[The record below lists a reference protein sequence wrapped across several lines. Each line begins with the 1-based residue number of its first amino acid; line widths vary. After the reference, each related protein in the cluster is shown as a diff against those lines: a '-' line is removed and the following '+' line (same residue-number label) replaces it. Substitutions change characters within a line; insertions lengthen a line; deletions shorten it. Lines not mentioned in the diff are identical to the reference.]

1 MLKTNED
8 DLFRE
13 STMTFGEHLEELRS
27 RLFRAAMW
35 LAIGVVFGFVFGD
48 RVVKFLET
56 PLTNALST
64 YLHNRAKQK
73 LEEKYHGTLTPEQ
86 AALLTDGYVP
96 DQVWVEPGKVVAPL
110 AQADP
115 ALNGLA
121 SRLSDYRFTAADVPS
136 GNVKALAMALS
147 SAASDDSAK
156 TPARRLWQRMDAAGR
171 EAATKLAASTA
182 EAPAPEQA
190 TAVIE
195 AVNRALSD
203 RELYDAADFGDTPIS
218 SDLKTL
224 LAAKDK
230 ADPDELR
237 RTNWLLLHAALP
249 DYFVAPHPYL
259 ASITVWR
266 PGGEVTQ
273 LEPKAMNPMEA
284 FMIYLKAAML
294 SGFIL
299 FSPLIF
305 RELWMFVAAGLYPHE
320 RRYVYIFLPFSVGL
334 FVAGCAMAFFLA
346 FPPVLEFLF
355 SYNNMLNIEPDTRI
369 SEWMSFA
376 LFLPLM
382 FGIAF
387 QLPLVMLFLN
397 RVGIITT
404 AGYLKRQKLSVLI
417 IVIAAT
423 VLDPSNDP
431 YSMTLM
437 AVSMVALYYLGIVL
451 CMYASRRQPRGLD
464 GE

>member
-13 STMTFGEHLEELRS
+13 STMTFGEHLEELRA
-27 RLFRAAMW
+27 RLFRAAIW
-35 LAIGVVFGFVFGD
+35 LAVGVAFGFFFGD
-48 RVVKFLET
+48 KVVKFLET
-56 PLTNALST
+56 PLTNALSN
-64 YLHNRAKQK
+64 YLHTRAKQK
-73 LEEKYHGTLTPEQ
+73 LEDKYHGTLTPEQ
-86 AALLTDGYVP
+86 SAMLANGYVP
-96 DQVWVEPGKVVAPL
+96 DQFWVEPGKVIEQL
-110 AQADP
+110 AQSDSE
-115 ALNGLA
+115 LNRIA
-121 SRLSDYRFTAADVPS
+121 PRVSDYRFTTADVPA
-136 GNVKALAMALS
+136 GNVKALAMALA
-147 SAASDDSAK
+147 SAASDESAK
-156 TPARRLWQRMDAAGR
+156 TPARRLWQRLDATGR

-182 EAPAPEQA
+182 EAPSPEQA
-190 TAVIE
+190 TALVE
-195 AVNRALSD
+195 AVNRALAD
-203 RELYDAADFGDTPIS
+203 RELYDAAYFGETPIPD
-218 SDLKTL
+218 DLKAL

-230 ADPDELR
+230 SEPDELR
-237 RTNWLLLHAALP
+237 RSNWLLLHAALP

-259 ASITVWR
+259 APITVWR
-266 PGGEVTQ
+266 PGGEITQ

-334 FVAGCAMAFFLA
+334 FIAGCAMAFFLA
-346 FPPVLEFLF
+346 FPPVLDFLF
-355 SYNNMLNIEPDTRI
+355 SYNSMLNIEPDTRI

-404 AGYLKRQKLSVLI
+404 AGYLKRQKISVLI